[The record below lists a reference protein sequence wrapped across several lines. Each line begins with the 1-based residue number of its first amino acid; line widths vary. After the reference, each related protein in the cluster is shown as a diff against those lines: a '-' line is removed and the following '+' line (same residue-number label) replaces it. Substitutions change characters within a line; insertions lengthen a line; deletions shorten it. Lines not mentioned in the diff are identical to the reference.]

1 MGNFNLGVFLLAV
14 LPVLLAITVHEAAH
28 GYAARHYG
36 DHTAEQLGRLTLNP
50 LAHIDPI
57 GTIVVPAVMFFTT
70 GFMFGWAK
78 PVEVNHRNF
87 RDGRKGMFVVS
98 LAGAGA
104 NIALGFIAWFF
115 LMLLGELNLIG
126 MVWQKTLWQLYRYNL
141 MFAVFNLLPVPPLDG
156 SKVLMGLLPGHL
168 AYQYQKLEPYGN
180 YILIALVLIPG
191 LLGTLVT
198 PFYRIIEFFIR
209 GAASLILGIVF

>member
-36 DHTAEQLGRLTLNP
+36 DRTAEQLGRLTLNP

-78 PVEVNHRNF
+78 PVPVVTRNL
-87 RDGRKGMFVVS
+87 RDDCGAGFQFCHDVRLGGVDGVGA
-98 LAGAGA
+98 AGAA
-104 NIALGFIAWFF
+104 KFSVSDAA
-115 LMLLGELNLIG
+115 
-126 MVWQKTLWQLYRYNL
+126 
-141 MFAVFNLLPVPPLDG
+141 DG
-156 SKVLMGLLPGHL
+156 L
-168 AYQYQKLEPYGN
+168 
-180 YILIALVLIPG
+180 
-191 LLGTLVT
+191 
-198 PFYRIIEFFIR
+198 FRR
-209 GAASLILGIVF
+209 DD

>member
-36 DHTAEQLGRLTLNP
+36 DRTAEQLGRLTLNP

-78 PVEVNHRNF
+78 PVP
-87 RDGRKGMFVVS
+87 VVS
-98 LAGAGA
+98 RNLRYSGLAS
-104 NIALGFIAWFF
+104 
-115 LMLLGELNLIG
+115 
-126 MVWQKTLWQLYRYNL
+126 
-141 MFAVFNLLPVPPLDG
+141 
-156 SKVLMGLLPGHL
+156 SK
-168 AYQYQKLEPYGN
+168 
-180 YILIALVLIPG
+180 
-191 LLGTLVT
+191 
-198 PFYRIIEFFIR
+198 
-209 GAASLILGIVF
+209 